1 MCICIDGHPQTNK
14 YKCNIDINNN
24 KKSHAPACGGFPEAR
39 HFPSHYRSCHFGL
52 RLHYILVQSETKVN
66 EKLRQRNYISF
77 CKIFGFAHLKP
88 KHTFV
93 LRHTCVLA
101 CRHTFDTVGSGTL
114 LTMVRLKHVALF
126 CGTLLTLWGGTLC
139 HRSGCTC
146 PCGKR
151 GGGSRPGRDKK
162 EIFRQ
167 IIHWR

>member
-1 MCICIDGHPQTNK
+1 MPQPAVAFQRHAIFLAITGVATLDYVYIIFWYNQRPK
-14 YKCNIDINNN
+14 LTRNWGKGII
-24 KKSHAPACGGFPEAR
+24 SHF
-39 HFPSHYRSCHFGL
+39 F
-52 RLHYILVQSETKVN
+52 
-66 EKLRQRNYISF
+66 
-77 CKIFGFAHLKP
+77 KIFGFAHLKP
-88 KHTFV
+88 KQTFV

-114 LTMVRLKHVALF
+114 LTMVRLKHVALWWKHVALF
-126 CGTLLTLWGGTLC
+126 CGTLLTLLRGRTLC

-151 GGGSRPGRDKK
+151 GGRSRPGRDKK

>member
-1 MCICIDGHPQTNK
+1 MCIYIYGHTQTNK

-88 KHTFV
+88 KQTFV

-114 LTMVRLKHVALF
+114 LTMVRLKHVALCSTMVKACSTF
-126 CGTLLTLWGGTLC
+126 LWHTFDTVGWHTLPPEWLHLPLWEE
-139 HRSGCTC
+139 
-146 PCGKR
+146 
-151 GGGSRPGRDKK
+151 GRK
-162 EIFRQ
+162 I
-167 IIHWR
+167 